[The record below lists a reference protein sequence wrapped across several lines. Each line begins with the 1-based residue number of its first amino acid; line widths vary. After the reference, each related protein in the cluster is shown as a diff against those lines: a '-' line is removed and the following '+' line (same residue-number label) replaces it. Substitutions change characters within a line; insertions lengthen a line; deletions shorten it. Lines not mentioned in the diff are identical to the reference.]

1 MARKRLLFSVGYA
14 YFEPKWPYLEMNE
27 PNQTAHQIKA
37 DDEVNSNIYKK
48 LAKIS
53 PDWPK
58 LAEMTKIGQNWML

>member
-1 MARKRLLFSVGYA
+1 
-14 YFEPKWPYLEMNE
+14 MNE

-58 LAEMTKIGQNWML
+58 LAKMTKNGQN